1 MLQHI
6 AEFIPKLF
14 IFLRL
19 VTNHGPQSLESRVLT
34 ITLLV
39 IDVKEQ
45 SDVQIEMFGGIHGNR
60 SLVGEMPNTNDIKF
74 R

>member
-6 AEFIPKLF
+6 TKFSP
-14 IFLRL
+14 RL
-19 VTNHGPQSLESRVLT
+19 VTNHGPQCLGSRVLT

-45 SDVQIEMFGGIHGNR
+45 SDDQIGMFGGIHGNR

>member
-1 MLQHI
+1 M
-6 AEFIPKLF
+6 
-14 IFLRL
+14 
-19 VTNHGPQSLESRVLT
+19 LT

-45 SDVQIEMFGGIHGNR
+45 SEAQIEMFGGIHGHR
-60 SLVGEMPNTNDIKF
+60 SLVGDMPNTNDIKF